1 MPGAA
6 KRTAAISDVM
16 SAVPTLKAERSV
28 ASCLPY
34 SQQID
39 EHTVI
44 TYEGDLTQTIEV
56 QGLSFE
62 TIGHKELDNLNQ
74 QWFSAINNI
83 ARSPNVAL
91 WTHIERRRV
100 GYDLSG
106 IGYDNDLSTEFARQ
120 YARKFE
126 GEEHF
131 VNRLFISPVYRLAGN
146 KADRASIRFSRQ
158 ASEGMTE
165 LRLRARDELSKLS
178 AQLMAS
184 LKRYHPRLLGTYA
197 NQSVLCS
204 RTAGFYGRLVNNTE
218 RHILLDAQELSQ
230 SLQSAALNFG
240 AETVEIEGAAGSRFA
255 AVLTLVAPYRA
266 EQLDAKVFEGLLS
279 ASFEFVLTQSVTVM
293 AFDKAD
299 ALLKTQ
305 YNKIRSTSD
314 NEEQLKD
321 VAAARTQLQ
330 AGKFSM
336 FEHELILVVYGDT
349 VKALNQNVNAAVT
362 LLDQKS
368 MNTSRERGG
377 ALICTYF
384 STLPGNF
391 KYGRIRAMPISSK
404 NFSKF
409 FPMHNHP
416 QGNAGGSQ
424 WGAPIAL
431 MKTAASGPYFFNF
444 HVNRNRLLEQGI
456 RLDYDDEASNPIGD
470 LDVNGEAAND
480 RGSDARPKAHRKEL
494 GNYKII
500 GRSGGGK
507 TVLKLALRLLARKQ
521 AMAAGKPLKIFSF
534 DKDYGEEICIR
545 AMGGRYFRIAGGEPT
560 GMNPFSMAPT
570 AENISVILSIMSWNA
585 QFDGKYAMTHKDE
598 EDLLR
603 SIRQV
608 YELEPKHRRYARVRD
623 ALPTHRENSLYQ
635 ALGRWCD
642 DGAFAWV
649 LDNAEDRFDL
659 DGSHTFGF
667 DMTNFLDI
675 EEARTPILRYLTH
688 KIAQNASGAPHI
700 IDIAEA
706 WRALKD
712 PLMQT
717 FIENKGKTIRK
728 EDGVIGLDTQE
739 PSDISR
745 SPLGSTLLSQFPTQL
760 LLPNGEAEEA
770 DYIDGLKLTPRE
782 FHLIK
787 HTPENSGQFLLK
799 KGAESVVVKMDLSG
813 MEDMLSVLSASLDN
827 VEVMHAV
834 IDEFGPEPANWLPP
848 FLKRRV

>member
-1 MPGAA
+1 MA
-6 KRTAAISDVM
+6 
-16 SAVPTLKAERSV
+16 AVPKVPNIKAERSV

-39 EHTVI
+39 DHTVV

-91 WTHIERRRV
+91 WTHVERRQVR
-100 GYDLSG
+100 YDLSRVS
-106 IGYDNDLSTEFARQ
+106 YDNDLSTEFAHQ
-120 YARKFE
+120 YARKFD
-126 GEEHF
+126 GEQHF
-131 VNRLFISPVYRLAGN
+131 VNRLFVSPVYRLAGN
-146 KADRASIRFSRQ
+146 SADRASIRFSSRS
-158 ASEGMTE
+158 SEGMTE

-184 LKRYHPRLLGTYA
+184 LKRYHPRLLGTYG
-197 NQSVLCS
+197 NQGALCS
-204 RTAGFYGRLVNNTE
+204 RTAAFYGRVLNHTD
-218 RHILLDAQELSQ
+218 RHLRLDAHELSQ
-230 SLQSAALNFG
+230 SLQAAALNFG
-240 AETVEIEGAAGSRFA
+240 AETVEIEGASGSRFA

-266 EQLDAKVFEGLLS
+266 EQLDAKVFDGLLS
-279 ASFEFVLTQSVTVM
+279 SSFEFVLSQSVTVM

-305 YNKIRSTSD
+305 YNKIKSTSD
-314 NEEQLKD
+314 NAEQLKE

-336 FEHELILVVYGDT
+336 FEHELILVVYGDSI
-349 VKALNQNVNAAVT
+349 KELNQNVNAAVT

-391 KYGRIRAMPISSK
+391 KYGRVRAMPISSK

-416 QGNAGGSQ
+416 RGNASGSQ

-431 MKTAASGPYFFNF
+431 MKTAAGGPYFFNF
-444 HVNRNRLLEQGI
+444 HVSRNRLLEQGI
-456 RLDYDDEASNPIGD
+456 RLDYDEESEKDDLGD
-470 LDVNGEAAND
+470 DEAAND
-480 RGSDARPKAHRKEL
+480 HEDVSALKAHRKEL

-507 TVLKLALRLLARKQ
+507 TVLKLSLRLLARKHV
-521 AMAAGKPLKIFSF
+521 MVGGKPLKIFSF

-585 QFDGKYAMTHKDE
+585 QFDGRYAMTHKDE
-598 EDLLR
+598 EELLR

-659 DGSHTFGF
+659 DGAHTFGF

-688 KIAQNASGAPHI
+688 KIAQHASGSPHI
-700 IDIAEA
+700 IDVAEA

-712 PLMQT
+712 PLMQI

-745 SPLGSTLLSQFPTQL
+745 SPLGSTLLSQFPTQI
-760 LLPNGEAEEA
+760 LLPNGEAEQA

-782 FHLIK
+782 FHLVK

-799 KGAESVVVKMDLSG
+799 KGAESVIVKMDLSG
-813 MEDMLSVLSASLDN
+813 MDDMLSVLSASLDN

-834 IDEFGPEPANWLPP
+834 IDEFGPDPSQWLPI

>member
-1 MPGAA
+1 
-6 KRTAAISDVM
+6 M
-16 SAVPTLKAERSV
+16 SASSRLPDARAERSV

-39 EHTVI
+39 EHTVV
-44 TYEGDLTQTIEV
+44 THEGDLTQTIEV
-56 QGLSFE
+56 QGLPFE
-62 TIGHKELDNLNQ
+62 TMGHRELDNLNQ
-74 QWFSAINNI
+74 QWFSAVNNI

-91 WTHIERRRV
+91 WTHVERRRV
-100 GYDLSG
+100 SYDLSG
-106 IGYDNDLSTEFARQ
+106 ISYDNDLSTEFARQ

-126 GEEHF
+126 GERHF
-131 VNRLFISPVYRLAGN
+131 LNRLFVSPVYRLAGN
-146 KADRASIRFSRQ
+146 RADRASIRLSKR
-158 ASEGMTE
+158 ASEGMVE

-178 AQLMAS
+178 AQLLAS
-184 LKRYHPRLLGTYA
+184 LKRYHPRRLGTYGHHGA
-197 NQSVLCS
+197 LCS
-204 RTAGFYGRLVNNTE
+204 RTAEFYCRLLNHTD
-218 RHILLDAQELSQ
+218 RHIRLDAHELSQ
-230 SLQSAALNFG
+230 NLQAAALNFG
-240 AETVEIEGAAGSRFA
+240 SETVEIEGASGSRFA
-255 AVLTLVAPYRA
+255 AALTLVAPYRA
-266 EQLDAKVFEGLLS
+266 EQLDAKTFEGLL
-279 ASFEFVLTQSVTVM
+279 ASDFEFTLSQSVTVM

-299 ALLKTQ
+299 ALLRSQ
-305 YNKIRSTSD
+305 YNKIQSTSD
-314 NEEQLKD
+314 NAEQMQE

-336 FEHELILVVYGDT
+336 FEHELILLVYGDSIRQ
-349 VKALNQNVNAAVT
+349 LNDHVHAAIT
-362 LLDQKS
+362 LLDQKTMS
-368 MNTSRERGG
+368 LSRERGG

-384 STLPGNF
+384 SMLPGNF

-404 NFSKF
+404 NFSQF

-416 QGNAGGSQ
+416 QGNASGSQ
-424 WGAPIAL
+424 WGPPIAML
-431 MKTAASGPYFFNF
+431 KTAASGPYFFNF
-444 HVNRNRLLEQGI
+444 HVSRNRLLEQGV
-456 RLDYDDEASNPIGD
+456 RLDYDEEPLASIN
-470 LDVNGEAAND
+470 EAA
-480 RGSDARPKAHRKEL
+480 RDAVATELAADAVPRLHRKEL

-507 TVLKLALRLLARKQ
+507 TVLKLAFRLLARKN
-521 AMAAGKPLKIFSF
+521 ALHGGRPLKVFSF

-570 AENISVILSIMSWNA
+570 PENIAVILSIMSWNA
-585 QFDGKYAMTHKDE
+585 QFGGKYVMTHKDE
-598 EDLLR
+598 EELLR

-608 YELEPKHRRYARVRD
+608 YELEPQHRRYARVRD

-642 DGAFAWV
+642 EGAFAWV
-649 LDNAEDRFDL
+649 LDNAMDRFDL
-659 DGSHTFGF
+659 KDAHTFGF
-667 DMTNFLDI
+667 DMTHVLDI

-688 KIAQNASGAPHI
+688 KIAQSASGAPHI

-712 PLMQT
+712 PLMQG

-760 LLPNGEAEEA
+760 LLPNGEAEAA

-782 FHLIK
+782 FHLVR

-799 KGAESVVVKMDLSG
+799 KGAESVLVKMDLSG
-813 MEDMLSVLSASLDN
+813 MDDMLAVLSASVDN
-827 VEVMHAV
+827 VEVMHAA
-834 IDEFGPEPANWLPP
+834 IDEFGPDPSCWLPA

>member
-1 MPGAA
+1 
-6 KRTAAISDVM
+6 M
-16 SAVPTLKAERSV
+16 SALAQVPNTKAERSV

-39 EHTVI
+39 EHTVV

-62 TIGHKELDNLNQ
+62 TIGHRELDNHNL
-74 QWFSAINNI
+74 QWFSAINNL
-83 ARSPNVAL
+83 ARSPHVAL
-91 WTHIERRRV
+91 WTHIERRQVR
-100 GYDLSG
+100 YDLSAVA
-106 IGYDNDLSTEFARQ
+106 YDNPLSTEFARQ
-120 YARKFE
+120 YAHKFD
-126 GEEHF
+126 GERQF
-131 VNRLFISPVYRLAGN
+131 VNRLFVSPVYRLAGN
-146 KADRASIRFSRQ
+146 QADRASIRFSRQ
-158 ASEGMTE
+158 TSDGMTA
-165 LRLRARDELSKLS
+165 LRLRARDELTKLS

-197 NQSVLCS
+197 QEGALCS
-204 RTAGFYGRLVNNTE
+204 HTAAFYGRLLNNTE
-218 RHILLDAQELSQ
+218 RNIRLDAHELSHA
-230 SLQSAALNFG
+230 LQAAALNFG
-240 AETVEIEGAAGSRFA
+240 AETVEIEGASGSRFA

-266 EQLDAKVFEGLLS
+266 EQLDAKVFDGLLS
-279 ASFEFVLTQSVTVM
+279 SSFEFVLTQSVTVM
-293 AFDKAD
+293 AFDRAD

-305 YNKIRSTSD
+305 YNKIKSTSD
-314 NEEQLKD
+314 NEEQLQE

-336 FEHELILVVYGDT
+336 FEHELILVVYGDSI
-349 VKALNQNVNAAVT
+349 KQLNENVNAAVT

-384 STLPGNF
+384 SAMPGNF

-416 QGNAGGSQ
+416 RGNANGSQ
-424 WGAPIAL
+424 WGPPVAL
-431 MKTAASGPYFFNF
+431 LKTAAGGPYFFNF
-444 HVNRNRLLEQGI
+444 HVSRNRLLEQGI
-456 RLDYDDEASNPIGD
+456 RLDYDEESSNPARPAQGD
-470 LDVNGEAAND
+470 AAAND
-480 RGSDARPKAHRKEL
+480 GPLASPARAHRKEL

-521 AMAAGKPLKIFSF
+521 SMANGRPLKVFSF

-560 GMNPFSMAPT
+560 GMNPFSLPPT

-585 QFDGKYAMTHKDE
+585 QFGGKYQMTHKDE

-608 YELEPKHRRYARVRD
+608 YELEPRHRRYARVRD
-623 ALPTHRENSLYQ
+623 ALPTHRESSLYQ

-659 DGSHTFGF
+659 SNAHTFGF

-688 KIAQNASGAPHI
+688 KIAQHAAGAPHI

-712 PLMQT
+712 PLMQS
-717 FIENKGKTIRK
+717 FIENKGKTVRK

-760 LLPNGEAEEA
+760 LLPNGEAEQA

-782 FHLIK
+782 FHLIRY
-787 HTPENSGQFLLK
+787 TPENSGQFLLK
-799 KGAESVVVKMDLSG
+799 KGAESVVAKLDLSG
-813 MEDMLSVLSASLDN
+813 MDDMLAVLSASLDN
-827 VEVMHAV
+827 VEVMHAA
-834 IDEFGPEPANWLPP
+834 IDEVGPDPAHWLPV
-848 FLKRRV
+848 FLQRRV